1 MARAGK
7 VRGQTPKVDAQEK
20 KKKRTGI
27 DLISTFLVN
36 NKIRASN
43 QFEVK
48 QCSYIFY
55 LTLFCGLEKLKWCK
69 C

>member
-27 DLISTFLVN
+27 HFISTFLVN
-36 NKIRASN
+36 NESRASN
-43 QFEVK
+43 QLEVK